1 MTGPA
6 LPPPDRS
13 PAPSTSN
20 QRPAPLPRSAFADG
34 VDRLINGIARHWLA
48 IFNTAW
54 ALYFLLPL
62 AAPLFMQVGLVTP
75 ARVIYGLY
83 SFTCHQLPDHS
94 YFLFG
99 SNPVPL
105 IPDLEANGMGEGL
118 DLLQRRQFIGNPEL
132 GYKTAICQRDLA
144 IYGAVLAAGLLY
156 ALVRPKGNKGM
167 RQLPLWLFLIFL
179 IPIGVDGLT
188 QLVGLRESNWEL
200 RTLTGA
206 LFGAAAV
213 WFAYPYVDDA
223 MQEVLAAPPQR

>member
-1 MTGPA
+1 
-6 LPPPDRS
+6 
-13 PAPSTSN
+13 
-20 QRPAPLPRSAFADG
+20 LPRSAFADG

-105 IPDLEANGMGEGL
+105 MPDLEANGMGEGL

-156 ALVRPKGNKGM
+156 ALVRRRM

>member
-1 MTGPA
+1 MAGSA
-6 LPPPDRS
+6 LPPPD
-13 PAPSTSN
+13 APSSPPR
-20 QRPAPLPRSAFADG
+20 QRPEPLPRSAFADG

-62 AAPLFMQVGLVTP
+62 AAPVFMQAGWLTP

-99 SNPVPL
+99 SNPTPL
-105 IPDLEANGMGEGL
+105 IPDLEANGMREGL
-118 DLLQRRQFIGNPEL
+118 DLLQRRQFVGNPEL
-132 GYKTAICQRDLA
+132 GYKTALCQRDLA

-156 ALVRPKGNKGM
+156 ALVRRQV

-179 IPIGVDGLT
+179 VPIGVDGLT

-213 WFAYPYVDDA
+213 WLAYPYVDDA
-223 MQEVLAAPPQR
+223 MQEVLATPQR

>member
-156 ALVRPKGNKGM
+156 ALVRPKGDKGM

-206 LFGAAAV
+206 LFGAVAV

>member
-99 SNPVPL
+99 AHPVPL
-105 IPDLEANGMGEGL
+105 MPDLEANGMQAGL
-118 DLLQRRQFIGNPEL
+118 NLLQQRQFIGNPEL

-156 ALVRPKGNKGM
+156 ALVRRRM

>member
-1 MTGPA
+1 
-6 LPPPDRS
+6 
-13 PAPSTSN
+13 
-20 QRPAPLPRSAFADG
+20 LPRSAFADG

-99 SNPVPL
+99 AHPVPL
-105 IPDLEANGMGEGL
+105 MPDLEANGMQAGL
-118 DLLQRRQFIGNPEL
+118 NLLQQRQFIGNPEL

-156 ALVRPKGNKGM
+156 ALVRRRM

>member
-1 MTGPA
+1 MTGPTV
-6 LPPPDRS
+6 PPPGT
-13 PAPSTSN
+13 PPPPPQ
-20 QRPAPLPRSAFADG
+20 QRPAPLPRSAFADR
-34 VDRLINGIARHWLA
+34 VDRLINSIARHWLA
-48 IFNTAW
+48 IFNSAW

-62 AAPLFMQVGLVTP
+62 AAPIFMEVGWLTP

-99 SNPVPL
+99 ANPTPL
-105 IPDLEANGMGEGL
+105 IPDLEANGMREGL
-118 DLLQRRQFIGNPEL
+118 DLLQRRLFIGNPAL

-156 ALVRPKGNKGM
+156 ALVRPQGNKRV
-167 RQLPLWLFLIFL
+167 RQLPLWLFLVFL

-223 MQEVLAAPPQR
+223 MEEVLASP

>member
-156 ALVRPKGNKGM
+156 ALVRPKGDKGM

>member
-20 QRPAPLPRSAFADG
+20 QQPAPLPRSAFADG

-156 ALVRPKGNKGM
+156 ALVRRRM

>member
-62 AAPLFMQVGLVTP
+62 TAPLFMQVGLVTP

-156 ALVRPKGNKGM
+156 ALVRRRM

>member
-1 MTGPA
+1 MTGPT

>member
-62 AAPLFMQVGLVTP
+62 TAPLFMQVGLVTP

-99 SNPVPL
+99 ANPVPL
-105 IPDLEANGMGEGL
+105 MPDLEANGMQAGL
-118 DLLQRRQFIGNPEL
+118 NLLQQRQFIGNPEL

-156 ALVRPKGNKGM
+156 ALVRRRM

>member
-99 SNPVPL
+99 ANPVPL
-105 IPDLEANGMGEGL
+105 MPDLEANGMQAGL
-118 DLLQRRQFIGNPEL
+118 NLLQQRQFIGNPEL

-156 ALVRPKGNKGM
+156 ALVRRRM